1 MTPESQIII
10 NLIPI
15 QDLSKIDVGIFMSAP
30 IHYFSFAPHKIVL
43 QSLDSFDQ
51 YSCPRNAN
59 LIIGGGSILGGKDI
73 KIEEQT
79 EEYINKKS
87 DEFIN
92 NKNPNYF
99 PEYRIKK
106 ILRLFRYFSGKK
118 ILWGIGDLTE
128 EHFKFPIYK
137 QIYKEATLIGIR
149 NYPPINQPQLN
160 QKIYYIPDVS
170 CCHKL
175 LLNITSQ
182 QEDSNQILYIGK
194 LSGNWR
200 KKYKETKFN
209 NFNNFNNID
218 ESNNKEIYKIINI
231 RNTSFETII
240 NEIQISKKI
249 ITNSYYVYYWC
260 SLIDKPVELDIDNKS
275 PFQLEFNSFDK
286 SLKHDKA
293 IELNNEF
300 YKKIMDLIK

>member
-1 MTPESQIII
+1 MTHESQIII

-15 QDLSKIDVGIFMSAP
+15 QDLSKIDAGIFMSAP

-51 YSCPRNAN
+51 YSCPRNAH
-59 LIIGGGSILGGKDI
+59 LIIGGGSILGCKDI
-73 KIEEQT
+73 KSEEQT

-92 NKNPNYF
+92 NKNPDSF

-106 ILRLFRYFSGKK
+106 ILRLFKYFSGKK

-149 NYPPINQPQLN
+149 NYPPINHSSLN
-160 QKIYYIPDVS
+160 QKIYYVPDVS
-170 CCHKL
+170 CCHKSL
-175 LLNITSQ
+175 SNFTSEQ
-182 QEDSNQILYIGK
+182 SNQILFVGK
-194 LSGNWR
+194 ISGIWTQ
-200 KKYKETKFN
+200 KYKEQKN
-209 NFNNFNNID
+209 
-218 ESNNKEIYKIINI
+218 NNKDTNNKDTNNKDTHKIINI
-231 RNTSFETII
+231 KHTSFETII
-240 NEIQISKKI
+240 REIKHSKKI
-249 ITNSYYVYYWC
+249 ITNSYSVYYWC
-260 SLIDKPVELDIDNKS
+260 FLLGKQIELDIDTKS
-275 PFQLEFNSFDK
+275 PFLLKFNTFDK
-286 SLKHDKA
+286 TLKLEKA